1 MDTPVTPP
9 FAPMLSKAAEKLPEA
24 STGDILFE
32 PKWDGFR
39 CIVFRDGDE
48 VILGSRNDKP
58 LTRYFPEMLDPIRSM
73 LPDRC
78 VVDGELVVATHR
90 GLDFDALGQ
99 RIHPAESRINR
110 LAAETPAAF
119 VAFDLIALGDDD
131 LRDTPFGDRR
141 QRLEEI
147 FVDVTPPLHLTP
159 ITADRDLAADW
170 FRRFEGAGFDGVM
183 AKPVGDPYQSNKRS
197 IFKIKH
203 QRTADMVVAG
213 YRVHK
218 DGNGVGSLLLWLHD
232 DDGHLQHIGVAS
244 SFTAARRVEL
254 LDELAP
260 FAEGALDGHPWA
272 EWGNAQAHEDPASR
286 MPGAPSRWSGGKDQS
301 WVPLRC
307 ELVAEVGYQGLTS
320 GRLRHPAKFLRW
332 RPDKDA
338 EQCRYDQLDQAVPI
352 ELAQLFGD
360 DRFSN

>member
-9 FAPMLSKAAEKLPEA
+9 FAPMLSKAAERIPDA
-24 STGDILFE
+24 PVGDILFE

-78 VVDGELVVATHR
+78 VVDGELVVATDK
-90 GLDFDALGQ
+90 GLDFDVLGQ

-110 LAAETPAAF
+110 LAAETPASF

-131 LRDTPFGDRR
+131 LRETPFGERR
-141 QRLEEI
+141 RLLEGI
-147 FVDVTPPLHLTP
+147 FADVVPPLHLTP
-159 ITADRDLAADW
+159 ITPDRDLAADW
-170 FRRFEGAGFDGVM
+170 FQRFEGAGFDGVM
-183 AKPVGDPYQSNKRS
+183 AKPVADPYLSNKRS
-197 IFKIKH
+197 ILKIKH

-218 DGNGVGSLLLWLHD
+218 DGNGVGSLLLGLHD
-232 DDGHLQHIGVAS
+232 GAGQLQHIGVAS
-244 SFTAARRVEL
+244 SFTAARRVEM

-260 FAEGALDGHPWA
+260 YVLDGIVGHPWGA
-272 EWGNAQAHEDPASR
+272 WADAQAHAESR
-286 MPGAPSRWSGGKDQS
+286 MPGAPSRWAGGKDQS

-307 ELVAEVGYQGLTS
+307 ELVAEVGFQGLTS

-338 EQCRYDQLDQAVPI
+338 AECRYDQLDLAVPV
-352 ELAQLFGD
+352 ELTELFGAD
-360 DRFSN
+360 FER